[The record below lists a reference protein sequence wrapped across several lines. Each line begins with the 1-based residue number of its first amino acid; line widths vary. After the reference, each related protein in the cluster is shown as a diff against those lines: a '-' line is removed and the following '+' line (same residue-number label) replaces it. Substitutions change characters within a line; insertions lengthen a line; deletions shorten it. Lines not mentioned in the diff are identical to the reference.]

1 MKKFLVLGL
10 CLICILSMT
19 ACGKGQKAQE
29 LYNAIGSISFSDESI
44 LTNDELSKLQ
54 TMRDQREQYLKDKD
68 IDGLTA
74 LQEEWASF
82 RQPID
87 SYIKQYQSACGTFFK
102 EADKALL
109 TNDELQTCQS
119 MEASISEAY
128 QGRDSNAL
136 SQAISEWDSFS
147 NNLREVINTYNDID
161 QSPFAGSADKDLLS
175 SETLTKMAELSA
187 ATESALVDRDAAA
200 LKTLKSE
207 WNTFTNNAKSEIEA
221 AKEKLLNY
229 RASDEYVLETY
240 TYESDAG
247 GGYTYTA
254 TLKIG
259 PWVKYSDTEAINDI
273 WESIGG
279 TGSIPF
285 DSFTYNNWSSA
296 IHFGKGTSIMAFG
309 TIAIEDTTQGG
320 FSLADTSRGISI
332 DIYSYELDD
341 ATLVDSYMQFSNG
354 GSYLHSVEVRGWRIL
369 HVYPKM
375 VRRTWG
381 PVPFVICANE
391 AISPEYPDGR
401 PDVINAT
408 WSFGDNEFNV
418 SMWVQE

>member
-1 MKKFLVLGL
+1 MKKFLVLSL

-74 LQEEWASF
+74 LQGEWASF

-109 TNDELQTCQS
+109 TNDELQSCQS

-136 SQAISEWDSFS
+136 SQAISEWDSYS

-175 SETLTKMAELSA
+175 RETLTKMADLST

-200 LKTLKSE
+200 LKSLKSE
-207 WNTFTNNAKSEIEA
+207 WYTFTSNAKSEIEA
-221 AKEKLLNY
+221 AKEKLLNDWVSG
-229 RASDEYVLETY
+229 ANVSNSLTNLFSLGTITSSTSINGHKITY
-240 TYESDAG
+240 T
-247 GGYTYTA
+247 TQ
-254 TLKIG
+254 
-259 PWVKYSDTEAINDI
+259 
-273 WESIGG
+273 
-279 TGSIPF
+279 
-285 DSFTYNNWSSA
+285 YNY
-296 IHFGKGTSIMAFG
+296 
-309 TIAIEDTTQGG
+309 DV
-320 FSLADTSRGISI
+320 DTS
-332 DIYSYELDD
+332 EVKK
-341 ATLVDSYMQFSNG
+341 AMDSYLSWTSSVFESGVKSLKTYIDDVCIRVEYKDKNG
-354 GSYLHSVEVRGWRIL
+354 SVISY
-369 HVYPKM
+369 K
-375 VRRTWG
+375 
-381 PVPFVICANE
+381 
-391 AISPEYPDGR
+391 
-401 PDVINAT
+401 
-408 WSFGDNEFNV
+408 EFK
-418 SMWVQE
+418 